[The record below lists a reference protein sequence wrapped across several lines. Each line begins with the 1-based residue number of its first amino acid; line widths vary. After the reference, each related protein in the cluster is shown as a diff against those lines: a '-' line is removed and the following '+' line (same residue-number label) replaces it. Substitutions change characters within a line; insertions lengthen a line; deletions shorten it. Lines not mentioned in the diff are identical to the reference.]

1 MIYLPFPWHLSGGD
15 FNQPDPSKH
24 TLYILERIV
33 FQSITAHTFGQN
45 SSPKFCDGDIHA
57 GTEGSGMRYNCSY
70 PGVQRWELWMGPDP
84 ATVIRHKSALIL
96 VVIVAALCMAA
107 GCRER

>member
-1 MIYLPFPWHLSGGD
+1 
-15 FNQPDPSKH
+15 
-24 TLYILERIV
+24 
-33 FQSITAHTFGQN
+33 
-45 SSPKFCDGDIHA
+45 
-57 GTEGSGMRYNCSY
+57 MRYNCSY
-70 PGVQRWELWMGPDP
+70 PGVQRWELWMGPYP